1 MLTVRVIE
9 ASGLEQVREV
19 RSVMLRPAKE
29 SPTGSPCLTYFL
41 NHKDGEDW
49 PNSIDVYDGT
59 IYVMNENAKTVAS
72 YFLGNLPRTPDVGE
86 GTEQVLKNT
95 ERKMANVE
103 SGKM

>member
-29 SPTGSPCLTYFL
+29 SLTGSPCLTYFL
-41 NHKDGEDW
+41 DSGEGW
-49 PNSIDVYDGT
+49 SNSVDVYDGT
-59 IYVMNENAKTVAS
+59 VYVMNENGKTVAS

-86 GTEQVLKNT
+86 TSEK
-95 ERKMANVE
+95 
-103 SGKM
+103 